1 MKLVVAGAVVLSLAG
16 CASTV
21 SGSPSGGPPLTT
33 TAPTTAT
40 TTPTISF
47 SPRTT
52 STTTTT
58 TSLAAPPTAI
68 DENADQQQCPTTIT
82 GALGKKMQVVVV
94 ATPAGR
100 VSCDQASAILVD
112 YYGVRPNPDPAS
124 APIQVDAFACNQV
137 PKPDF
142 PQVICADGASLFFS
156 MWPQT

>member
-1 MKLVVAGAVVLSLAG
+1 MKLVVAGAVLLSLAG

-21 SGSPSGGPPLTT
+21 SGSPSGGPPVTT
-33 TAPTTAT
+33 TTTT
-40 TTPTISF
+40 TTPKTSF

-52 STTTTT
+52 TPATTT
-58 TSLAAPPTAI
+58 LAAPPTAI

-82 GALGKKMQVVVV
+82 GALGKKMLVVVV

-112 YYGVRPNPDPAS
+112 YYGVRANPDPA
-124 APIQVDAFACNQV
+124 ATPIQVDAFACNQV

>member
-21 SGSPSGGPPLTT
+21 SGSPAGGPTLTT
-33 TAPTTAT
+33 TAPTTT
-40 TTPTISF
+40 TIAPTISF
-47 SPRTT
+47 SPRT
-52 STTTTT
+52 TTTTT

-68 DENADQQQCPTTIT
+68 DENADQQQCPRTIT
-82 GALGKKMQVVVV
+82 GALGKKMLVVVV

-100 VSCDQASAILVD
+100 VNCDQASAILVD
-112 YYGVRPNPDPAS
+112 YYGKRPNPDPAS
-124 APIQVDAFACNQV
+124 TPIKVDDFACNQV